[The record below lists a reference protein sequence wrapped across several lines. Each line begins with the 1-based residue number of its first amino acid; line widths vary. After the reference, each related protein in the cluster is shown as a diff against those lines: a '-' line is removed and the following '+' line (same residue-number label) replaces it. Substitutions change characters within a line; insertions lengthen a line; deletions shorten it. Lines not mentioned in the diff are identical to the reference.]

1 MPALL
6 KQAPGLD
13 PRALSAGLAALH
25 NLQAGNAKVRPD
37 VLGVIDYSRPSTEPR
52 FWVFDLVHSR
62 VLFQEMVAHGKNSG
76 DNLAVRFSNS
86 PNSLMSSLGVY
97 LTGEPYIGAHG
108 LSLRLIGLEKGF
120 NDNSLG
126 RDIVIHAAS
135 YVNGSIAA
143 QLGRI
148 GRSWGCPAVRPEVSR
163 QMVEALKG
171 GAVLLAWY
179 PDRVWLSAS
188 RLVNASTQ
196 PAPIS
201 PAILGSGFP
210 AIALKSW

>member
-1 MPALL
+1 
-6 KQAPGLD
+6 
-13 PRALSAGLAALH
+13 
-25 NLQAGNAKVRPD
+25 LQAGNAKVRPD

-62 VLFQEMVAHGKNSG
+62 VLFQELVAHGKNSG

-135 YVNGSIAA
+135 YVNGSVAA

-196 PAPIS
+196 AAQIS
-201 PAILGSGFP
+201 PATLGSGFP